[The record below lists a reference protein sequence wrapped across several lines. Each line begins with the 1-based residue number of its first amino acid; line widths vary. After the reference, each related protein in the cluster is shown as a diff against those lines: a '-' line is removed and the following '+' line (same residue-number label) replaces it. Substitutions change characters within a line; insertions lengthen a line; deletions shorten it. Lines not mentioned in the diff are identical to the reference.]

1 MRYIRMLL
9 VVVGVFVAVGTIGT
23 ALADDDHHHK
33 VTLYTPPLLRGANIE
48 CNAINVNDKTLDITI
63 TIIGSDGV
71 PLSTTDPTNFMTVP
85 GMIVSSAH
93 HEADPTNGLDSYC
106 KFEVS
111 GTRNRD
117 DVRVDLTTTFKKP
130 NIPGTTIPIWVFRQ
144 IEGH

>member
-9 VVVGVFVAVGTIGT
+9 AVVGVFVTVGTVT
-23 ALADDDHHHK
+23 ALADDDNHHE

-48 CNAINVNDKTLDITI
+48 CNAINVSDKTLEIII

-71 PLSTTDPTNFMTVP
+71 PLSTADPTNFMALP
-85 GMIVSSAH
+85 GTIVSSAH
-93 HEADPTNGLDSYC
+93 HEADPTSGLDGYC

-111 GTRNRD
+111 GTRDRN
-117 DVRVDLTTTFKKP
+117 DVRVDLTTTFKKT
-130 NIPGTTIPIWVFRQ
+130 NIPGTTIPVWVFRQ

>member
-1 MRYIRMLL
+1 MKSIRMLL
-9 VVVGVFVAVGTIGT
+9 ALAGLFIAAETFGT
-23 ALADDDHHHK
+23 ALADDDNHHK

-48 CNAINVNDKTLDITI
+48 CNAINVSDKTLDIII

-71 PLSTTDPTNFMTVP
+71 PLSTADPTNFMTLP
-85 GMIVSSAH
+85 GTMISSAH
-93 HEADPTNGLDSYC
+93 HEADPTNALDGYC

-130 NIPGTTIPIWVFRQ
+130 NIPGTTIPVWVFRQ